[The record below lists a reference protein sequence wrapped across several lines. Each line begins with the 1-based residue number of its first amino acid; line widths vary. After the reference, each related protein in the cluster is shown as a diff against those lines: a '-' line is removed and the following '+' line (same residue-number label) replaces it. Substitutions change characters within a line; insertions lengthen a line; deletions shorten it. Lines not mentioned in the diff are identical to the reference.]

1 MIVSFVLAKLG
12 GNERALERFSLR
24 PEVLMAHLC
33 GKTVALIGNAKSLSL
48 GQFGPFIDL
57 ADIVIRLNA
66 APMPSAVSHG
76 TKTDWIAL
84 SSPIPTEIL
93 QSRNPT
99 HFLWMTRK
107 RKRLPYA
114 LTVRPGFYLNRRSDA
129 LALRAQLNA
138 PPTTGLMMIDLLA
151 RSPAAKITLY
161 GFDFFTSLSLSGS
174 RTAVQVP
181 HDFAAERAFVD
192 ALLARDPRFSLRI
205 PSAISE

>member
-1 MIVSFVLAKLG
+1 MILSFVLAKLG
-12 GNERALERFSLR
+12 GNERALECFSLR
-24 PEVLMAHLC
+24 PEVLMAHLS

-76 TKTDWIAL
+76 TKSDWIAL

-99 HFLWMTRK
+99 HVLWMTRK

-114 LTVRPGFYLNRRSDA
+114 LAVRPGFSLNRRSDA

-174 RTAVQVP
+174 RTAAQVP

>member
-1 MIVSFVLAKLG
+1 MILSFVLAKLG
-12 GNERALERFSLR
+12 GNERALECFSLR
-24 PEVLMAHLC
+24 PEVLMAHLS

-76 TKTDWIAL
+76 TKSDWIAL

-99 HFLWMTRK
+99 HVLWMTRK

-114 LTVRPGFYLNRRSDA
+114 LAVRPGFYLNRRSDA

-174 RTAVQVP
+174 RTAEQVP